1 MQALVY
7 EGPRV
12 MNMRDVPDPSP
23 GPDEA
28 LIQVAFSGICGSE
41 LSGYLGQNSLRRP
54 PLVMGHEFAGTIV
67 ALGEQALLFN
77 PDLAVGRRVTVNP
90 LSHCGRCRLCLA
102 GRHQLC
108 PRRQLLGAHRPGS
121 YAAQVAA
128 PARSV
133 HLLPDGVSM
142 EHAALTE
149 PLACALRAA
158 QLAGCSALDRAV
170 VIGLGPIGLL
180 TLQVLGAFGVEVLC
194 ATDTDADRRAMA
206 AHFGVPALDPRSDD
220 VQGHVQSATDGLG
233 ADLVFDAVGTDATRR
248 QSVELTAP
256 AGRVV
261 LIGLHE
267 EESPVPINLAIR
279 REISLFG
286 SFSYTPNIF
295 AEALRWIAA
304 ERIVIDPWLIKAPL
318 SEGRECFERLLGK
331 PGPVAK
337 ILLY

>member
-12 MNMRDVPDPSP
+12 MNMREVPEPSP
-23 GPDEA
+23 AADEA

-67 ALGEQALLFN
+67 ALGEQAALFN
-77 PDLAVGRRVTVNP
+77 PDLQIGQRVTVNP
-90 LSHCGRCRLCLA
+90 LSHCGRCRLCLT

-108 PRRQLLGAHRPGS
+108 PKRQLLGAHRPGS

-133 HLLPDGVSM
+133 HPLPDGVSM
-142 EHAALTE
+142 EHSTLNE

-158 QLAGCSALDRAV
+158 QLAGASALDRAV
-170 VIGLGPIGLL
+170 VIDLGPIGLL
-180 TLQVLGAFGVEVLC
+180 TMQVLRAFGVDVIC
-194 ATDTDADRRAMA
+194 ATDTDEDRRAMA
-206 AHFGVPALDPRSDD
+206 DHFGVAALDPRSDD
-220 VQGHVQSATDGLG
+220 VLKYVQSSTDGLG
-233 ADLVFDAVGTDATRR
+233 ADVVVDAVGTDATRR
-248 QSVELTAP
+248 QTVDLVAS

-261 LIGLHE
+261 LVGLHE
-267 EESPVPINLAIR
+267 EESPMPINMIIR
-279 REISLFG
+279 REVNLLG

-295 AEALRWIAA
+295 AEALRWIAD

-318 SEGRECFERLLGK
+318 AEGRECFERLLGR